1 MNTLSA
7 KDSIGYYL
15 PISIDGFD
23 INHKNFDHIEF
34 QYKLTTENS
43 DAWVNMCSFYANDS
57 LYALA
62 TGNKA
67 MIENGRIAPFRFY
80 GHTDPKELNYDLRA
94 VSFCRHGS
102 GFVSKSSPVLSGTK
116 DTRPPVLFGK
126 PWPADGILT
135 MTDDIKLR
143 FSEAIAGNWLDE
155 DNNFQLQGVT
165 NEAGFTPSSSLYFA
179 GTEEQSVR
187 SQALRGLAITD
198 LTVDMMIRPEETDKE
213 MTLFAHGDSLYSL
226 ELVLT
231 NDKRLKAVLK
241 SEKNQPVIAYSK
253 PMQTLSTSDFTR
265 VIMVYDFDNYTIRFY
280 AGTSDISEHTN
291 VSPWMIQNGAC
302 PIVIGK
308 SLDGT
313 GAFHG
318 NMTEVRIW
326 TTPLTPDEIANTHLR
341 RLTGYEYGL
350 MDYYPMNEGSG
361 TELTDLAS
369 GATLMSKGLSWV
381 NPQGISLALSGEQAE
396 LLPTNFSRTPAQ
408 DYTLMFWFQP
418 TETAKDSIAL
428 FTTYMSDSI
437 TMQIG
442 YDGERL
448 FFSQDNIHVSS
459 PATLKA
465 GEWHHL
471 TLSVS
476 KTYNTANLY
485 LDGNLIQTFAC
496 ESLRGLSGSRIA
508 LGGGLKGNIDDV
520 CLFEQALPLSLV
532 KEFDKATPVGDEMGL
547 IALLT
552 FSETRRNQNNIPEL
566 VFSTNDQR
574 HFKDANGNPVNKVMP
589 LLAQRDDYVSDKK
602 NYAPVRDRGHLS
614 NLNFTWTSHNEE
626 LLINL
631 NMQDREINKRTLY
644 LTVRDVEDMAGNRLP
659 SPVSWTVYA
668 DLNSI
673 RWGERRHSETI
684 YDNNTE
690 CQFKMDILNT
700 TGRTRH
706 YSITGLP
713 EWLKVTPAQGTLEAE
728 EESTVTFTVKKGLAP
743 REYNAVVFLTDDQDL
758 TESLN
763 IDIDI
768 QSKCPW
774 DEIDTRRFERSMA
787 LRAQVFTLKNGTEV
801 IDTDTKDVVAITI
814 DGELVGLGSVTYDEY
829 THGYVYITVFGNR
842 SSENKKLTAWL
853 WQHSTGR
860 TLLLSSGN
868 TMLRFSDGGTL
879 GCPPAE
885 PVRLTATD
893 GMMQTIHLDEGWTW
907 ASFPFKPEA
916 NGIINDIL
924 FSKTGFT
931 NNDEIKSPA
940 TNSFCRYNS
949 ASLLWNG
956 SLSQIN
962 HNHVFLFHTAKEQ
975 TLYVC
980 GKALTTEEDR
990 TVQLKPG
997 WNVLPYLRTENQ
1009 DLRDAL
1015 ASYYSYA
1022 TEGDIVKSHDEFAV
1036 FSAAGK
1042 WEGNLTFMQPGC
1054 GYMLYRNA
1062 QTDASLTYKSSSD
1075 DALAYASYRP
1085 AKKVSFSNPS
1095 AATNMTMIAKVA
1107 SIWQDEDM
1115 EEGAG
1120 LSAYIGDELVGFA
1133 RPLVVEG
1140 DTLLMLN
1147 IQSDMPGKLRFEY
1160 EGLPAEMEDGTVMSY
1175 QADNHYGTIA
1185 TPVVLTLSPY
1195 DDGAV
1200 KKRLIDGHIYI
1211 FKGEHIYNVQGAA
1224 VADPKR
1230 SSHR

>member
-1 MNTLSA
+1 
-7 KDSIGYYL
+7 
-15 PISIDGFD
+15 
-23 INHKNFDHIEF
+23 
-34 QYKLTTENS
+34 
-43 DAWVNMCSFYANDS
+43 
-57 LYALA
+57 
-62 TGNKA
+62 
-67 MIENGRIAPFRFY
+67 
-80 GHTDPKELNYDLRA
+80 
-94 VSFCRHGS
+94 
-102 GFVSKSSPVLSGTK
+102 
-116 DTRPPVLFGK
+116 
-126 PWPADGILT
+126 
-135 MTDDIKLR
+135 
-143 FSEAIAGNWLDE
+143 
-155 DNNFQLQGVT
+155 
-165 NEAGFTPSSSLYFA
+165 
-179 GTEEQSVR
+179 
-187 SQALRGLAITD
+187 
-198 LTVDMMIRPEETDKE
+198 
-213 MTLFAHGDSLYSL
+213 
-226 ELVLT
+226 
-231 NDKRLKAVLK
+231 
-241 SEKNQPVIAYSK
+241 
-253 PMQTLSTSDFTR
+253 
-265 VIMVYDFDNYTIRFY
+265 
-280 AGTSDISEHTN
+280 
-291 VSPWMIQNGAC
+291 
-302 PIVIGK
+302 
-308 SLDGT
+308 
-313 GAFHG
+313 
-318 NMTEVRIW
+318 
-326 TTPLTPDEIANTHLR
+326 
-341 RLTGYEYGL
+341 
-350 MDYYPMNEGSG
+350 
-361 TELTDLAS
+361 
-369 GATLMSKGLSWV
+369 
-381 NPQGISLALSGEQAE
+381 
-396 LLPTNFSRTPAQ
+396 
-408 DYTLMFWFQP
+408 
-418 TETAKDSIAL
+418 
-428 FTTYMSDSI
+428 
-437 TMQIG
+437 
-442 YDGERL
+442 
-448 FFSQDNIHVSS
+448 
-459 PATLKA
+459 
-465 GEWHHL
+465 
-471 TLSVS
+471 
-476 KTYNTANLY
+476 
-485 LDGNLIQTFAC
+485 
-496 ESLRGLSGSRIA
+496 
-508 LGGGLKGNIDDV
+508 
-520 CLFEQALPLSLV
+520 
-532 KEFDKATPVGDEMGL
+532 
-547 IALLT
+547 
-552 FSETRRNQNNIPEL
+552 
-566 VFSTNDQR
+566 
-574 HFKDANGNPVNKVMP
+574 
-589 LLAQRDDYVSDKK
+589 
-602 NYAPVRDRGHLS
+602 
-614 NLNFTWTSHNEE
+614 
-626 LLINL
+626 
-631 NMQDREINKRTLY
+631 
-644 LTVRDVEDMAGNRLP
+644 
-659 SPVSWTVYA
+659 
-668 DLNSI
+668 
-673 RWGERRHSETI
+673 
-684 YDNNTE
+684 
-690 CQFKMDILNT
+690 MDILNT